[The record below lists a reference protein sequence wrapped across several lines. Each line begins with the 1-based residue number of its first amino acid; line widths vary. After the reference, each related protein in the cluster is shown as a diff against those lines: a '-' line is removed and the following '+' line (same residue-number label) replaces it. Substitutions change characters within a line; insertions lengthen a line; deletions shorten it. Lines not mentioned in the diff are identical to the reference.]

1 MTARTGQAGLIPEI
15 LTKRQDMEH
24 TERPT
29 SPTEDSRLMSA
40 VTRQDGRALETL
52 IRKYRALVFRTA
64 LRIVCSADDAE
75 DITQEVFIRV
85 WKQAGRFNSRSGLP
99 AWLYRITCNLSI
111 DHLRRRKIRFTRM
124 PWKDS
129 VEAGRI
135 PEKGLPREKSS
146 EEKMIESEEWRMFTE
161 ATAGLSPKQRAVF
174 TLKEIEEL
182 DTMEVAAITGLSP
195 DRIKSNL
202 YLARKTIRD
211 KLGMD

>member
-15 LTKRQDMEH
+15 LTKRQDLEH

-85 WKQAGRFNSRSGLP
+85 WKQAGRFNSRSGLQERL
-99 AWLYRITCNLSI
+99 AAERE
-111 DHLRRRKIRFTRM
+111 RAGRGKGKIR
-124 PWKDS
+124 KDR
-129 VEAGRI
+129 ERQKQGTAAKAE
-135 PEKGLPREKSS
+135 PEKPTDHHSG
-146 EEKMIESEEWRMFTE
+146 
-161 ATAGLSPKQRAVF
+161 
-174 TLKEIEEL
+174 
-182 DTMEVAAITGLSP
+182 P
-195 DRIKSNL
+195 DRP
-202 YLARKTIRD
+202 
-211 KLGMD
+211 GH